1 MKHHA
6 KTISQLQDLIIINA
20 ELVRDYQK
28 AIDAL
33 PKKSSELSFAYSTMI
48 EQSIQFQN
56 ELKKTVIIHGANLN
70 DHQPYG
76 AIYEKWLELKEDF
89 KQDNNISEQHICIHC
104 EDALIKTYELLT
116 KDKTIDRDTK
126 EILVL
131 QLEKL
136 TKKTKKI
143 KTLLAE

>member
-20 ELVRDYQK
+20 ELVKDYQK

-33 PKKSSELSFAYSTMI
+33 PEKGSELGFAYSTMI
-48 EQSIQFQN
+48 AQSIQFQN
-56 ELKKTVIIHGANLN
+56 DLKKTVIIHGANLN

-76 AIYEKWLELKEDF
+76 VIYEKWLELKEDF
-89 KQDNNISEQHICIHC
+89 EQDGNISKHHICIHC
-104 EDALIKTYELLT
+104 EDALIKTYELLI

-126 EILVL
+126 EILAL
-131 QLEKL
+131 QKEKL
-136 TKKTKKI
+136 SKKTKKV
-143 KTLLAE
+143 KQLLAE